1 MLHLLKDKSITTM
14 EVQHLSALHHRLV
27 WVSKRTTASPLGIS
41 RFTGINT
48 KYIFKS
54 VCPSSD
60 VGTRQGITVEGGISK
75 VNKNTSISMLR
86 LWYAVRS
93 RSLHIT
99 HFIWQQEVID
109 VFINL
114 HFLCQVKKEE
124 SLKALFLSKPLQQG
138 YLLNIFF
145 SFVQPM
151 EIQHSNEAS
160 NLLCFSVFPLPVY
173 HLLLCYSIQN
183 KEGEKKRTK
192 TRSASNILLRL
203 KPRFWWCPRNINLII
218 ISNINTIYFGK
229 TRYHELS

>member
-1 MLHLLKDKSITTM
+1 MLHLLKDKCITTM
-14 EVQHLSALHHRLV
+14 EVQHVSALHHRLV
-27 WVSKRTTASPLGIS
+27 WVSKRTTTSPLGIS

-60 VGTRQGITVEGGISK
+60 AETRQGNTVEGGISK

-93 RSLHIT
+93 RSLYIT

-124 SLKALFLSKPLQQG
+124 SLNALLKPLQQG
-138 YLLNIFF
+138 YFLNIFF

-151 EIQHSNEAS
+151 VIQHSNEAS
-160 NLLCFSVFPLPVY
+160 NLLCFSVFLLPVY
-173 HLLLCYSIQN
+173 HLLLCYLIQN
-183 KEGEKKRTK
+183 KEGEKKG
-192 TRSASNILLRL
+192 LRWGVL
-203 KPRFWWCPRNINLII
+203 QTSYWD
-218 ISNINTIYFGK
+218 
-229 TRYHELS
+229 